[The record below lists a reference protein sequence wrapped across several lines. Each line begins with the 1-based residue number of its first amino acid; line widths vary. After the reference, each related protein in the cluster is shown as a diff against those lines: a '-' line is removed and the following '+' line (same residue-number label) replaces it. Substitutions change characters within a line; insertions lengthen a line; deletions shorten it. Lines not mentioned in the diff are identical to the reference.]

1 MIKQSAAMLIA
12 VGLLA
17 TACQQKK
24 YGAFTVSGTVKNA
37 PEPKLYLQ
45 ELPFGGEQP
54 IVIDSTAIGKDGKF
68 TLKGIGKEEGLYRL
82 VVANGPDMLLVNDND
97 AIEVNMDVNQ
107 YRNYT
112 VTGSAASTSLHT
124 LFENYRKQDSALYA
138 VFVQID
144 TLQKQKATDS
154 VLSIYRAKRDEQIK
168 AMNNTVT
175 SFIKSSESAAARYYA
190 LGMASRTLTA
200 EELKAVANESAN
212 KFKEHSGLKK
222 IQELV
227 NATSKA
233 PQQPTEAAYALLN
246 KPAPEISLA
255 DTDGKTFALSSL
267 KGKFVLVDFWAS
279 WCGPCRKE
287 NPNVV
292 AAYKQFKDK
301 NFTILGVSMD
311 DDKAAWLKAIKTDN
325 LSWKQ
330 VCILSDWNSHPITQ
344 DYQFS
349 AIPFNVLIDPQGK
362 IIASDLR
369 GLALEK
375 KLSEVLK

>member
-1 MIKQSAAMLIA
+1 MIKHSAVMFVA

-17 TACQQKK
+17 TSCQQKK
-24 YGAFTVSGTVKNA
+24 YGAFTISGIVKNA
-37 PEPKLYLQ
+37 AQPKLYLQ

-54 IVIDSTAIGKDGKF
+54 IILDSTSIGKDGKF

-82 VVANGPDMLLVNDND
+82 VVADGPDMLLVNDND

-107 YRNYT
+107 YRKYI
-112 VTGSAASTSLHT
+112 VKGSPASESLHT
-124 LFENYRKQDSALYA
+124 LFETYRKQDSALYA
-138 VFVQID
+138 VFVEID
-144 TLQKQKATDS
+144 TLQKRKATDS
-154 VLSIYRAKRDEQIK
+154 VLNIYRTKRDEQIK

-175 SFIKSSESAAARYYA
+175 TFIKSSESAAARYYA

-200 EELKAVANESAN
+200 DELKVIANESAN
-212 KFKEHSGLKK
+212 KFKNHSGLKK

-227 NATSKA
+227 NASSKA
-233 PQQPTEAAYALLN
+233 TQQPAATTYPLLN
-246 KPAPEISLA
+246 KQAPEISLQ
-255 DTDGKTFALSSL
+255 DTDGKTFTLSSL
-267 KGKFVLVDFWAS
+267 KGKYVLVDFWAS

-292 AAYKQFKDK
+292 AAYKQFQNK

-311 DDKAAWLKAIKTDN
+311 DDKTAWLKAIKADN
-325 LSWKQ
+325 LSWKH
-330 VCILSDWNSHPITQ
+330 VSILSDWNSHPITQ

-362 IIASDLR
+362 IIASELR
-369 GLALEK
+369 GMALER
-375 KLSEVLK
+375 KLAEVLK